1 MTQTIEDSRFLA
13 SSLPRFQL
21 KVALVHDWLITLGGA
36 DRVLLALHEMFPQA
50 PIYTALHDPRR
61 LPDSFADL
69 PVRTS
74 WLQRVPRARARHR
87 SLLPAM
93 PFAFRSFDLRGYDV
107 VLSSSHACAHGVRV
121 PAGAVHVCYCHTPM
135 RYAWDQQPTYLAAL
149 PAVARPAAQMAL
161 AALRAWDRAAAQRVD
176 HYIANSQN
184 VAARIRAHYGREATV
199 IYPPVDT
206 EFFTPARSAQ
216 STQSRTLR
224 VDRVDRE
231 DREDYY
237 LVVSRLVPYKRVDLA
252 VLACTQLGLPLVVV
266 GDGPER
272 ARLDAM
278 AGPTVRFAGEVD
290 DDSLR
295 GFYRGCR
302 ALIFPGEEDFGIVPV
317 EAQSCGRPVIG
328 FARGGLR
335 ETVVPG
341 RTGTLFPAQSI
352 ESLRSALGA
361 FDPGRFDPQAIRAH
375 AGQFSRPRFQQAIA
389 AFVERVVSRYH
400 EST

>member
-1 MTQTIEDSRFLA
+1 VQAHHTTAPPEGLPASPLA
-13 SSLPRFQL
+13 RLRI
-21 KVALVHDWLITLGGA
+21 ALVHDWLITLGGA

-61 LPDSFADL
+61 LPGSFAGL

-74 WLQRVPRARARHR
+74 WLQRVPGARARHR

-93 PFAFRSFDLRGYDV
+93 PFAFRSFDLRAYDV

-121 PAGAVHVCYCHTPM
+121 PPGAVHICYCHTPM
-135 RYAWDQQPTYLAAL
+135 RYAWDQQPAYLAAL
-149 PAVARPAAQMAL
+149 PALARPAAQMAL

-176 HYIANSQN
+176 YYIANSQY

-199 IYPPVDT
+199 IYPPVDV
-206 EFFTPARSAQ
+206 EFFTSSPLPSPPQ
-216 STQSRTLR
+216 G
-224 VDRVDRE
+224 E
-231 DREDYY
+231 EGYF

-272 ARLDAM
+272 VRLGAM

-290 DDSLR
+290 DDTLR
-295 GFYRGCR
+295 GFYRNCR

-317 EAQSCGRPVIG
+317 EAQACGRPVVG
-328 FARGGLR
+328 YARGGLR

-341 RTGTLFPAQSI
+341 RTGTLFPAQTV
-352 ESLRSALGA
+352 ESLRAVLGA

-375 AGQFSRPRFQQAIA
+375 AGQFSRQRFQQAIT
-389 AFVERVVSRYH
+389 AFVDRVVSRYH
-400 EST
+400 